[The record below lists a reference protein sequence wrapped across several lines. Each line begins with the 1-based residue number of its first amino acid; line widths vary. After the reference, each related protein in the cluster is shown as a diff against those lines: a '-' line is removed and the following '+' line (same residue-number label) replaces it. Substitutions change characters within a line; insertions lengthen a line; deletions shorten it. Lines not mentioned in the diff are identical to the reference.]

1 MARNIEVLTGDGSWA
16 LRCPDHVDALV
27 LAANT
32 AEAIAV
38 PTRATQAGGTQRATH
53 VLLNSTAD
61 IYARYN
67 AAAAGTAAAVP
78 TDTTDGTACELNPA
92 MRFLGSSVA
101 EISVISE
108 SACKVTAAFY
118 WS

>member
-1 MARNIEVLTGDGSWA
+1 MARNIEVMDDGSLA
-16 LRCPDHVDALV
+16 LRCPDYVDSRS

-38 PTRATQAGGTQRATH
+38 PTRATQAGGTQRASH
-53 VLLNSTAD
+53 VLLNSNAD

-67 AAAAGTAAAVP
+67 AAAAGTAATVP
-78 TDTTDGTACELNPA
+78 GDTTDGTACEMNPA

-101 EISVISE
+101 EISVISA
-108 SACKVTAAFY
+108 SACIVTASFY